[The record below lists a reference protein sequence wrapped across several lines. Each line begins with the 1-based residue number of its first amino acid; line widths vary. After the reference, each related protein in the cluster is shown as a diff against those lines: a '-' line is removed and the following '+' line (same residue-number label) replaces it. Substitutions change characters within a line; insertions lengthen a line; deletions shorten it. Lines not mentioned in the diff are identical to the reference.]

1 MGFLYDDGMKGKQRL
16 SASVDAELMQAGH
29 EAVAQGRAE
38 SISAWVND
46 ALRLK
51 ADHDR
56 RMRALDEFIAAYEAE
71 HGEITEEEM
80 AAAARRARSQATVV
94 RAATVSDRPPS
105 GRGQGAA

>member
-1 MGFLYDDGMKGKQRL
+1 MKEKQRL

-29 EAVAQGRAE
+29 EAVTEGRAE
-38 SISAWVND
+38 SLSAWVND

-56 RMRALDEFIAAYEAE
+56 RMRALDEFIAAYEAD

-80 AAAARRARSQATVV
+80 RAASRRARAGATVV
-94 RAATVSDRPPS
+94 RAASDSDRPPS